1 MKIAVLMDPI
11 SGITIK
17 KDSTFAMLLE
27 IQKRQWPLSYLEPSD
42 LFLENGTVFARCREL
57 AVENNPQQW
66 FEFQNEQVQPLANF
80 DLILMRKDPP
90 FNMEYIY
97 LTYLLE
103 LVEKQGTLVVNKP
116 QSLRDANE
124 KLFTAWFPQCCPH
137 TLVSRD
143 CQRLKAFWQT
153 EQDIIVKPL
162 DGMGGQEIFRIQP
175 QDPNLS
181 VILQTLTRHGKRNIM
196 AQRYIPEVVEGDNRI
211 LMINGE
217 PIPYALARIPQPGET
232 RANLAAG
239 GTGVPRPLTEKE
251 QWICKEVG
259 PALRNKGLIFVGLD
273 VIGGLLTEIN
283 VTSPT
288 CIQEIEAVYP
298 VQIAKQL
305 MDCLENL
312 KP

>member
-1 MKIAVLMDPI
+1 
-11 SGITIK
+11 
-17 KDSTFAMLLE
+17 
-27 IQKRQWPLSYLEPSD
+27 
-42 LFLENGTVFARCREL
+42 
-57 AVENNPQQW
+57 
-66 FEFQNEQVQPLANF
+66 
-80 DLILMRKDPP
+80 
-90 FNMEYIY
+90 
-97 LTYLLE
+97 
-103 LVEKQGTLVVNKP
+103 
-116 QSLRDANE
+116 
-124 KLFTAWFPQCCPH
+124 
-137 TLVSRD
+137 
-143 CQRLKAFWQT
+143 
-153 EQDIIVKPL
+153 
-162 DGMGGQEIFRIQP
+162 
-175 QDPNLS
+175 
-181 VILQTLTRHGKRNIM
+181 
-196 AQRYIPEVVEGDNRI
+196 
-211 LMINGE
+211 MINGE

>member
-1 MKIAVLMDPI
+1 
-11 SGITIK
+11 
-17 KDSTFAMLLE
+17 
-27 IQKRQWPLSYLEPSD
+27 
-42 LFLENGTVFARCREL
+42 
-57 AVENNPQQW
+57 
-66 FEFQNEQVQPLANF
+66 
-80 DLILMRKDPP
+80 
-90 FNMEYIY
+90 
-97 LTYLLE
+97 
-103 LVEKQGTLVVNKP
+103 
-116 QSLRDANE
+116 
-124 KLFTAWFPQCCPH
+124 
-137 TLVSRD
+137 
-143 CQRLKAFWQT
+143 
-153 EQDIIVKPL
+153 
-162 DGMGGQEIFRIQP
+162 MGGQEIFRIQP